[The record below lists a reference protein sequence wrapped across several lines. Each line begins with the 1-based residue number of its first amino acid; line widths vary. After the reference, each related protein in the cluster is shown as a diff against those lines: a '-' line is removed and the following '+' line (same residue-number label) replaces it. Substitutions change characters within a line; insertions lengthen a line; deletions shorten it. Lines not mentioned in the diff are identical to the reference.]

1 MGEAGGLGLPDICRS
16 FAGRATADHAPL
28 PLRAATGTATEGARR
43 RHPPR
48 PPARAACRATAAPG
62 APQPPPP
69 RLLCPGHEPR
79 VLPTRPP
86 PQCSLRWPW
95 VPEQGRGPPAQ
106 ARPQHST
113 LVCRVTAQWGEG
125 PLLLFC
131 EPHLKDSGRY
141 MQRHKPPTPRRSP

>member
-69 RLLCPGHEPR
+69 RLTPLPRTRTTGVANAAATPVLIAVAVGARAGTRAPSTSPPTTFHPR
-79 VLPTRPP
+79 VSRHRSVGGGASSVILRAP
-86 PQCSLRWPW
+86 PQGQWAIYAAAQTPH
-95 VPEQGRGPPAQ
+95 PP
-106 ARPQHST
+106 
-113 LVCRVTAQWGEG
+113 
-125 PLLLFC
+125 
-131 EPHLKDSGRY
+131 K
-141 MQRHKPPTPRRSP
+141 